1 MNTDRELTF
10 NEWWVWL
17 LSVREHP
24 MNKLIEHCEMNNID
38 FMKVAN
44 VISQDEQKLL
54 TLKQKQSEVI

>member
-1 MNTDRELTF
+1 MNTDRKLTF
-10 NEWWVWL
+10 NEWQVWL
-17 LSVREHP
+17 HAVQKHP
-24 MNKLIEHCEMNNID
+24 MNKLIEHCEINSID